1 MQYWDFENPHTPT
14 LRRPKWKMAR
24 NRKYQSAAIRFGP
37 AIKAFLLCVLV
48 GGSGVG
54 YVWQRSQIDLL
65 GQQIRKREQLLAG
78 LQDQNEKLKRQL
90 SFMSSMNY
98 LEAQIKKLDLG
109 LMRPEPS
116 QIWLLKLPPPET
128 SGTERARQYAAQ
140 PAEAAMP

>member
-1 MQYWDFENPHTPT
+1 
-14 LRRPKWKMAR
+14 MAR

-54 YVWQRSQIDLL
+54 YVWQKSQIDLL

-109 LMRPEPS
+109 LAPPPAS
-116 QIWLLKLPPPET
+116 QIWHLRWQPPG
-128 SGTERARQYAAQ
+128 SSSTERARQFAIQ
-140 PAEAAMP
+140 QAEAAATP